1 MEPLLNS
8 FADLLQPWP
17 LLLLAIGVGLGI
29 VVGAIP
35 GLTATMLIALTLP
48 LTFYMYSVDAITLL
62 VGMYVGGISGGLIT
76 ATLLR
81 MPGTPASIMT
91 TFDGFP
97 LARKGQPGRALGL
110 GIMASF
116 IGGLISWCFLA
127 GLSPPL
133 AKLAL
138 RFGPWEYFTMV
149 LMALVMLAS
158 LSQGS
163 MIKGL
168 LAGCL
173 GVLFAMPGMDPS
185 LGQMRLT
192 FGFHDLDA
200 GLKLLPVLIGAFAIS
215 QIIKDAIEVD
225 WKPKM
230 PTVSTRAL
238 AVGFRDFARHAANM
252 VRSSVI
258 GTWVGL
264 LPGIGANIAAM
275 LAYTTSKNLSKE
287 PEKFGTG
294 HEPGIVSAETAN
306 NASVGGAM
314 IPLITMGIPGSVVDA
329 ILLGALIIHNMQP
342 GPLLFTTN
350 PEVAYGFITSYLIAN
365 FIMLIFMVAAVSYI
379 AKVMYIPKAYLL
391 SAVLVFCVIGTFAL
405 GNRFFDVWVMLAF
418 GLIGFGLEYC
428 KVPLGPFVIG
438 FVLSPIAEEQ
448 LRSALM
454 MSEGSFFDLFNRP
467 VATIFVIVS
476 LLSLLWPLYQ
486 EHLTRKQQRRIEAL
500 VNAGEAVRTDPP
512 R

>member
-1 MEPLLNS
+1 MDAMLAS
-8 FADLLQPWP
+8 FATLLQPW
-17 LLLLAIGVGLGI
+17 LLMLLALGVAMGI

-48 LTFYMYSVDAITLL
+48 LTFYMESVDAITLL

-97 LARKGQPGRALGL
+97 MARQGRPGRALGI
-110 GIMASF
+110 GIASSF
-116 IGGLISWCFLA
+116 IGGLISWCFMA

-138 RFGPWEYFTMV
+138 GFGPWEYFTMV

-158 LSQGS
+158 LAQGS

-168 LAGCL
+168 IAGCL
-173 GVLFAMPGMDPS
+173 GMLFAMPGMDPS
-185 LGQMRLT
+185 LGRMRMT

-200 GLKLLPVLIGAFAIS
+200 GLQLLPVLIGAFAIS
-215 QIIKDAIEVD
+215 QIIKDAIEID

-230 PTVSTRAL
+230 AAVNRKGIVVRFSDVRAH
-238 AVGFRDFARHAANM
+238 GANLL
-252 VRSSVI
+252 RSSVI
-258 GTWVGL
+258 GTWIGL
-264 LPGIGANIAAM
+264 LPGIGANIASM
-275 LAYTTSKNLSKE
+275 MAYTTSKNLSRE

-306 NASVGGAM
+306 NASIGGAM

-350 PEVAYGFITSYLIAN
+350 PEVAYGFISAYLIAN
-365 FIMLIFMVAAVSYI
+365 FIMFALMITFVVQI

-405 GNRFFDVWVMLAF
+405 GNRFFDVWVMLLF

-454 MSEGSFFDLFNRP
+454 MAEGNVFDVFTRP
-467 VATIFVIVS
+467 VATVFLAVS
-476 LLSLLWPLYQ
+476 ALSLMWPLYQ
-486 EHLTRKQQRRIEAL
+486 ENLMRKHRRRQEENGTQ
-500 VNAGEAVRTDPP
+500 NA
-512 R
+512 

>member
-1 MEPLLNS
+1 MADMLAS
-8 FADLLQPWP
+8 FAHLFSVQPFS
-17 LLLLAIGVGLGI
+17 LLALGVALGI

-48 LTFYMYSVDAITLL
+48 LTFYMQSVNAITLL

-97 LARKGQPGRALGL
+97 LARGGQPGRALGL
-110 GIMASF
+110 GIASSF
-116 IGGLISWCFLA
+116 VGGLISWCFLA

-138 RFGPWEYFTMV
+138 HFGPWEYFTMV

-158 LSQGS
+158 LARGS

-168 LAGCL
+168 IAGCL
-173 GVLFAMPGMDPS
+173 GMVLAMPGMDPS

-215 QIIKDAIEVD
+215 QVIKDAVEID

-230 PTVSTRAL
+230 L
-238 AVGFRDFARHAANM
+238 AVRRKGILIGIRDFKTHSINM
-252 VRSSVI
+252 ARSSVI
-258 GTWVGL
+258 GTWIGL

-275 LAYTTSKNLSKE
+275 MAYSTTKSLSKE

-306 NASVGGAM
+306 NASIGGAM

-342 GPLLFTTN
+342 GPLLFQTN
-350 PEVAYGFITSYLIAN
+350 PEVAYGFISSYLVAN
-365 FIMLIFMVAAVSYI
+365 FIMFVLMIGAIAYI

-391 SAVLVFCVIGTFAL
+391 SAVLVFCVIGSYAL
-405 GNRFFDVWVMLAF
+405 GNRFFDVWVMLVF

-454 MSEGSFFDLFNRP
+454 LSEGDFLDLFSRP
-467 VATIFVIVS
+467 MATLFVVVS
-476 LLSLLWPLYQ
+476 VLSLLWPVYQ
-486 EHLTRKQQRRIEAL
+486 GRAARRQREAAARRGG
-500 VNAGEAVRTDPP
+500 VGKTEEEGIPE
-512 R
+512 

>member
-1 MEPLLNS
+1 MLES
-8 FADLLQPWP
+8 FAILLSPQP
-17 LLLLAIGVGLGI
+17 LLLLTLGVVLGI

-48 LTFYMYSVDAITLL
+48 FTFYMESVDAITLL

-97 LARKGQPGRALGL
+97 LARSGRPGRALGL
-110 GIMASF
+110 GITASF
-116 IGGLISWCFLA
+116 VGGLISWAFLA
-127 GLSPPL
+127 GLAPPL

-158 LSQGS
+158 LAQGS
-163 MIKGL
+163 LIKGL
-168 LAGCL
+168 IAGCL
-173 GVLFAMPGMDPS
+173 GMVFAMPGMDPS

-192 FGFHDLDA
+192 FGSHELDA

-215 QIIKDAIEVD
+215 QIIKDAIEID
-225 WKPKM
+225 WKPDLM
-230 PTVSTRAL
+230 
-238 AVGFRDFARHAANM
+238 AVDRKGIMVGVRDLKAHGVNM
-252 VRSSVI
+252 LRSSVI
-258 GTWVGL
+258 GTWIGL

-275 LAYTTSKNLSKE
+275 MAYSTTKNLSKE

-306 NASVGGAM
+306 NASIGGAL

-329 ILLGALIIHNMQP
+329 ILLGALIIHNLQP
-342 GPLLFTTN
+342 GPLLFTSN
-350 PEVAYGFITSYLIAN
+350 PEIAYGFISAYLVAN
-365 FIMLIFMVAAVSYI
+365 FIMFALMLGLVVHI

-391 SAVLVFCVIGTFAL
+391 SIVLVFCVIGTFAL

-428 KVPLGPFVIG
+428 RVPLGPFVIG

-454 MSEGSFFDLFNRP
+454 MSEGNFLDLFSRP
-467 VATIFVIVS
+467 VATLFVLVS
-476 LLSLLWPLYQ
+476 VLSLLWPLYQ
-486 EHLTRKQQRRIEAL
+486 AHLVRKQAL
-500 VNAGEAVRTDPP
+500 AARTQSG
-512 R
+512 